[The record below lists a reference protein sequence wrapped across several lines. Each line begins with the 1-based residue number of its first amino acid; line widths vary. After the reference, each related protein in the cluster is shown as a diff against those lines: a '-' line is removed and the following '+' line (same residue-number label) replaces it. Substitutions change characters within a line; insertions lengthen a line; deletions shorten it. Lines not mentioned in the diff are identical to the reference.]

1 MLVNIQI
8 PDSTYQ
14 RLMATGSR
22 VQGTIGLVNPT
33 EGNFNEHNKHRP
45 TPGTRYIR
53 LRHGRA
59 SVGGTNVRLTL
70 RVGLDEAD
78 IIPSEVLIEE
88 SRLASDFVDNLFDKF
103 KI

>member
-8 PDSTYQ
+8 PDNTYQ

-33 EGNFNEHNKHRP
+33 EGNFNEHNKTRP
-45 TPGTRYIR
+45 TPGTKYIR

-59 SVGGTNVRLTL
+59 SVGEANVRLTL

-78 IIPSEVLIEE
+78 AIPSEVLIEE